1 MTRRLYRYLQRIAH
15 YRHVAA
21 EQLILQGLGAGG
33 NNRLAARQ
41 QRRQQIGNGLALSRA
56 VIPRGAK
63 SLNSWHARD
72 DSNVRPLPSEGSTLS
87 N

>member
-1 MTRRLYRYLQRIAH
+1 LTRRLYRYLQRIAH

-41 QRRQQIGNGLALSRA
+41 QHRQQIGNGLALSRA
-56 VIPRGAK
+56 VIPRGNFSK
-63 SLNSWHARD
+63 
-72 DSNVRPLPSEGSTLS
+72 TLGMS
-87 N
+87 MALGWLRSDALTCRAPV